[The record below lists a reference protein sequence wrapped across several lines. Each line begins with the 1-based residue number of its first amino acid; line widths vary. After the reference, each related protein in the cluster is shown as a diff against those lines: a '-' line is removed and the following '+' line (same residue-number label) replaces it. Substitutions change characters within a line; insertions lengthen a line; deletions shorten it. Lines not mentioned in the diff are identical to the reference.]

1 MNSLRGEMNKLRGD
15 TYRGFDLLRR
25 HIDALR
31 ARWGLMSEEA
41 FREELKRVI
50 EEELGLEIKRWAY
63 SMKRGLFTVIP
74 AKSKWMWLLGS
85 KIIRDKLAQ
94 ATLPNIL
101 KTLKEFF
108 FFMKFPKMKFDCSR
122 ILENGEGKSI
132 KTYSGFN
139 FFKMISEISPY
150 YDLYFGE
157 GTWL

>member
-1 MNSLRGEMNKLRGD
+1 
-15 TYRGFDLLRR
+15 
-25 HIDALR
+25 
-31 ARWGLMSEEA
+31 MS
-41 FREELKRVI
+41 
-50 EEELGLEIKRWAY
+50 
-63 SMKRGLFTVIP
+63 
-74 AKSKWMWLLGS
+74 LLGS
-85 KIIRDKLAQ
+85 KIIRDKLAR

-132 KTYSGFN
+132 KTYSGFI
-139 FFKMISEISPY
+139 FSKMISEISPY